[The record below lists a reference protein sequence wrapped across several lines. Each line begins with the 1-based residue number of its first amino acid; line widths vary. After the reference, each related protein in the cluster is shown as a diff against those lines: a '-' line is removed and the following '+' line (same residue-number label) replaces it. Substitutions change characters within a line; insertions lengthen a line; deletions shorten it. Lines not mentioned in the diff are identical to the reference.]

1 MNESHICYTK
11 NRKRAEGADKMTNLF
26 TGYLGS
32 YTKEESKG
40 VYRFNFDSE
49 QSEIVDVTPV
59 AELDNPTYVTVS
71 SNNKNLYAVSQEGER
86 GGIAAFSI
94 NEETGALTKLNSLS
108 EAGSPPCHVS
118 VNKDNSIVVTA
129 NYHTKQ
135 IISYLTNSDGSL
147 KAIADIANHEG
158 SGPHERQ
165 DKPHMHYANFSP
177 DEKFVVAVD
186 LGSDEITTYA
196 IDQQGNLTKKQVFE
210 TPAGSGPRHLTFA
223 PNGKYAYV
231 MTELSS
237 EVLTLKYDQD
247 TGEFT
252 QLQQL
257 KTIPD
262 TFKEVNDGSAIHIS
276 SDGKFVYVGNRG
288 HNSIAIFKV
297 DQNTNELEFVEW
309 TETEGDWPRD
319 FVLSLDEQHLIAS
332 NQKSGS
338 LTVFERNETS
348 GKLTLKQ
355 ANVKAPEVV
364 CVKFL
369 N

>member
-1 MNESHICYTK
+1 
-11 NRKRAEGADKMTNLF
+11 MTNTF

-40 VYRFNFDSE
+40 VYRINFDSE
-49 QSEIVDVTPV
+49 QVKITDVTPV
-59 AELDNPTYVTVS
+59 AELNNPTYVTVS
-71 SNNKNLYAVSQEGER
+71 VNNQNLYAVSQAGDQ

-94 NEETGALTKLNSLS
+94 DQVSGDLTKLNSLT

-118 VNKDNSIVVTA
+118 VNQDNSIVVTA

-135 IISYLTNSDGSL
+135 IVSYLTNSDGSL
-147 KAIADIANHEG
+147 RAVADIAEHEG

-165 DKPHMHYANFSP
+165 EKPHMHYAGFSP
-177 DEKFVVAVD
+177 DEKYVFAVD

-196 IDQQGNLTKKQVFE
+196 IDQQGKFTKKHVFE

-223 PNGKYAYV
+223 PNGEYAYV

-237 EVLTLKYDQD
+237 EVLTLKYDQE
-247 TGEFT
+247 TGAFT

-257 KTIPD
+257 KAIPD
-262 TFKEVNDGSAIHIS
+262 TFTDVNDGSAIHVS

-288 HNSIAIFKV
+288 HNSIAVFKV

-309 TETEGDWPRD
+309 TGTEGDWPRD
-319 FVLSLDEQHLIAS
+319 FVLTPDQKYLIVS
-332 NQKSGS
+332 NQKSGT
-338 LTVFERNETS
+338 LTVFERDQAT
-348 GKLTLKQ
+348 GTLTLKQ
-355 ANVKAPEVV
+355 ADVKAPEVV

>member
-1 MNESHICYTK
+1 
-11 NRKRAEGADKMTNLF
+11 MTNTF

-32 YTKEESKG
+32 YTKAESKG
-40 VYRFNFDSE
+40 VYRINFDSE
-49 QSEIVDVTPV
+49 QVKITDVTPV
-59 AELDNPTYVTVS
+59 AELNNPTYVTVS
-71 SNNKNLYAVSQEGER
+71 VNNQNLYAVSQAGDQ

-94 NEETGALTKLNSLS
+94 DQVSGDLMKLNSLT

-118 VNKDNSIVVTA
+118 VNQDNSIVVTA

-135 IISYLTNSDGSL
+135 IVSYLTNSDGSL
-147 KAIADIANHEG
+147 RAVADIAEHEG

-165 DKPHMHYANFSP
+165 EKPHMHYAGFSP
-177 DEKFVVAVD
+177 DEKYVFAVD

-196 IDQQGNLTKKQVFE
+196 IDQQGKFTKKHVFE

-223 PNGKYAYV
+223 PNGEYAYV

-237 EVLTLKYDQD
+237 EVLTLKYDQE
-247 TGEFT
+247 TGAFT

-257 KTIPD
+257 KAIPD
-262 TFKEVNDGSAIHIS
+262 TFTDVNDGSAIHVS
-276 SDGKFVYVGNRG
+276 NDGKFVYVGNRG
-288 HNSIAIFKV
+288 HNSIAVFKV
-297 DQNTNELEFVEW
+297 DQSTNKLEFVEW
-309 TETEGDWPRD
+309 TGTEGDWPRD
-319 FVLSLDEQHLIAS
+319 FVLSPDQKYLIAS
-332 NQKSGS
+332 NQKTGT
-338 LTVFERNETS
+338 LTVFERNQETGTLS
-348 GKLTLKQ
+348 LKQ